1 MTIVEYA
8 ELPRELSSDY
18 LAKYQEV
25 EGLRIHTVR
34 MDLEART
41 AEALLDLEK
50 PISPKDFHLSQNSA
64 YLALCQ
70 LIMAYTCKELEADKD
85 TVGQHT
91 QFEQTSYNQ
100 RPIRESEGIR
110 LKVQFESQEKK
121 EVGGKTRVKSNCS
134 YEVNEGSFSGSFR
147 FVYFQP

>member
-41 AEALLDLEK
+41 AEALLDVRN
-50 PISPKDFHLSQNSA
+50 PISPESFHLSQNVA

-70 LIMAYTCKELEADKD
+70 LIMAYTCKELEADKN
-85 TVGQHT
+85 TVGQYT
-91 QFEQTSYNQ
+91 QFEQVSHNL
-100 RPIRESEGIR
+100 RGIKGSEGIR
-110 LKVQFESQEKK
+110 LKVQFEDEEKT
-121 EVGGKTRVKSNCS
+121 EVDDKTRVKSNWS
-134 YEVNEGSFSGSFR
+134 YEVEGGKFSGHFR
-147 FVYFQP
+147 FVYFEP